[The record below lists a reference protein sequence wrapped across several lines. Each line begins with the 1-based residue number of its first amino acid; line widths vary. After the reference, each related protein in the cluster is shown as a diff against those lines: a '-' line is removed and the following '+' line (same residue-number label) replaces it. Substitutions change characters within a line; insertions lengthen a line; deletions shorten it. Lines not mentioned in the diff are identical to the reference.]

1 MSRCK
6 ADDKRWHNLY
16 LCGFFIT
23 YLTIQE
29 QICVNYFLLVIYI
42 CDENNFRRYMILAC
56 RLGMCNGEYVFI
68 TTYLGMPSTYLW
80 QQNDA
85 YDDLAKKAFR
95 NLIYVWYILNLV
107 DKCQRWK
114 LRNIIYIKEC
124 IYSIFS
130 TVSVI
135 FVWIKLLAIKNICKF
150 YH

>member
-16 LCGFFIT
+16 LCVFLLRT
-23 YLTIQE
+23 WPCRNKY
-29 QICVNYFLLVIYI
+29 VNYFLLVIYI
-42 CDENNFRRYMILAC
+42 CDEFNFRRYMILAC

-68 TTYLGMPSTYLW
+68 TTYLGMPTTYLW

-107 DKCQRWK
+107 EKCQRSK
-114 LRNIIYIKEC
+114 LRNIIYFKEC
-124 IYSIFS
+124 IYSLFS

-135 FVWIKLLAIKNICKF
+135 FVWINF
-150 YH
+150 